1 MATNRDLWARA
12 IAASVL
18 ILILAACAAARTPRA
33 AAGAADDGM
42 LKTRVET
49 ALRNSVG
56 VHPEEVTTEVIAGV
70 ATLSGTVH
78 NQAELDAA
86 LAAAR
91 RVEGLKDIRSNL
103 QVR

>member
-1 MATNRDLWARA
+1 MPINRGLCRRA
-12 IAASVL
+12 IAAAVL
-18 ILILAACAAARTPRA
+18 FVNIAACAASRSPRTA
-33 AAGAADDGM
+33 AADDGM

-49 ALRNSVG
+49 ALRNSPG
-56 VHPEEVTTEVIAGV
+56 VHADEVTTEVTGGV

-78 NQAELDAA
+78 NQAELDAT